1 MPKENRKKPRGGMR
15 PRSRT
20 AGPTVRATERTV
32 EALELRKAGLSYR
45 QIGERL
51 GISAAAAHKLVSK
64 ALGELSERARDV
76 AQETLALELERLDAM
91 TALLWEELA
100 KLKALEAS
108 QEGARPLSRT
118 LAVVDRLIRL
128 TEVRARLLRLDT
140 ATLQSNTAVIT
151 LLWPEE
157 YGQRVQV
164 VDAQGP
170 KELADSDG
178 GEAT

>member
-1 MPKENRKKPRGGMR
+1 MQKENRKKPRGGMR

-20 AGPTVRATERTV
+20 AGPTVRAAERTV

-64 ALGELSERARDV
+64 ALGEISERARDV

-100 KLKALEAS
+100 KLRALEAS
-108 QEGARPLSRT
+108 HEGAKPLSRT

-140 ATLQSNTAVIT
+140 ATLQSDTTVIT

-157 YGQRVQV
+157 YGRKVQV

-170 KELADSDG
+170 RGLADGDG

>member
-1 MPKENRKKPRGGMR
+1 MQKENRKKPRGGMR

-20 AGPTVRATERTV
+20 AGPTVRAAERTV
-32 EALELRKAGLSYR
+32 EALELRKAGFSYR

-64 ALGELSERARDV
+64 ALGEISERARDV

-100 KLKALEAS
+100 KLRALEE
-108 QEGARPLSRT
+108 EGAKPLSRT

-157 YGQRVQV
+157 YGQKVQV

-170 KELADSDG
+170 KELVGGDG